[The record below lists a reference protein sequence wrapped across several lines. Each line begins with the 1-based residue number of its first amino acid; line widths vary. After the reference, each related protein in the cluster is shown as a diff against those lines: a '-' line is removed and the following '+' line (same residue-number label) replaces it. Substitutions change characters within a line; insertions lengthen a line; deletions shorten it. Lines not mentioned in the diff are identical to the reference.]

1 MAGPAFLNPFR
12 RRMPQPPPPPPSEND
27 AQAPVPTTEPPARRA
42 PTPGQIRRER
52 RALVRAREE
61 RIRDLGG
68 LFLEMYKRGQFNQE
82 LFFDQA
88 AEVVSMEERIR
99 ELDGMLASVTRM
111 TLAEANR
118 CACGAPLVWGAHF
131 CANCGRAVGEA
142 AVVVC
147 AYCGNP
153 LPADASFCANCGRPA
168 EPAEPQA
175 PAQEAAPAQAEHE
188 VTMEAS
194 GGRADP
200 WER

>member
-1 MAGPAFLNPFR
+1 
-12 RRMPQPPPPPPSEND
+12 
-27 AQAPVPTTEPPARRA
+27 
-42 PTPGQIRRER
+42 
-52 RALVRAREE
+52 VRARED

-82 LFFDQA
+82 LFFEQC
-88 AEVVSMEERIR
+88 AEVVGIEERIQ
-99 ELDGMLASVTRM
+99 ELDGMLVAATRM
-111 TLAEANR
+111 TLADANR
-118 CACGAPLVWGAHF
+118 CECGAPIVPGAHF
-131 CANCGRAVGEA
+131 CANCGRAFGDA

-153 LPADASFCANCGRPA
+153 LPADASFCAHCGRPA
-168 EPAEPQA
+168 EPAEPQP
-175 PAQEAAPAQAEHE
+175 PAQEAAPAQPGQD

>member
-1 MAGPAFLNPFR
+1 MVGPFLKRFQRPH
-12 RRMPQPPPPPPSEND
+12 PQPLPPPPSSGD
-27 AQAPVPTTEPPARRA
+27 AQAPVAATEQPPARRP

-82 LFFDQA
+82 LYFDQC
-88 AEVVSMEERIR
+88 AEVVSMEERIQ
-99 ELDGMLASVTRM
+99 ELDGMLVSVTRM
-111 TLAEANR
+111 TLADTNR
-118 CACGAPLVWGAHF
+118 CACGAPIVPGAHF

-142 AVVVC
+142 AVVAC

-168 EPAEPQA
+168 EPAAPQP
-175 PAQEAAPAQAEHE
+175 PAQEAASAQPGHE

-194 GGRADP
+194 GGTSDP